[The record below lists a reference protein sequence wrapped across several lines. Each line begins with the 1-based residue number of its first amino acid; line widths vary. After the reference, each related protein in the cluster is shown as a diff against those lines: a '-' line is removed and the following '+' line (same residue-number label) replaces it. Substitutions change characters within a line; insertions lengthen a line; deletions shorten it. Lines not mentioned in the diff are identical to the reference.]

1 MGDLHLEYERFGT
14 RQSIEKPDVEVGTG
28 SGFVVS
34 PHGYVL
40 TSDHVVRGGTS
51 VEEVEGVAIEVTRR
65 VNGLEI
71 VFPPAGDGGPSRGV
85 LSRLPASVVA
95 SDPDLDLAVLFV
107 TGGELPYVAMGDSD
121 AIDLGQPVQVLGY
134 PFGRAIEI
142 ALGGQP
148 EMSSTAP
155 GVSVS
160 RGSISAVRAVDE
172 EDRRYLQIDANVNP
186 GHSGGPTVDSDGY
199 VVGITQMKLQ
209 RAGQSTGIGFAV
221 PINRVKDFL
230 EANGLDQTLPTRRLR
245 LGPKQAL
252 EGKGLRLRLPEGRR
266 DRLAARLRVDIGGGT
281 QDVWFRIDRVHS
293 AWSLEQVEDALLS
306 RQAFEPFSPT
316 TPASRR
322 HRTDRVLRGHVGGTV
337 AAGGVRLPVEMEYVL
352 ADLGRETLVGR
363 YLGPA
368 EQVAFNEATL
378 RASLSSLEVEA
389 LLTAELARVP
399 ETRWSPVTDPSAPR
413 TLVVPAG
420 WREEAGAPLACPGL
434 PPAALSLSASP
445 VGDFTVAFR
454 LSWWPAVG
462 AEAMRAAAAC
472 SSGAG
477 PPGRSGYGSR
487 SEAFGISYVAQGTFV
502 EPREG
507 GLLQAEVVSPA
518 AKADVASA
526 LFTGW
531 VEALSR

>member
-209 RAGQSTGIGFAV
+209 RAGQSTGI
-221 PINRVKDFL
+221 
-230 EANGLDQTLPTRRLR
+230 
-245 LGPKQAL
+245 
-252 EGKGLRLRLPEGRR
+252 
-266 DRLAARLRVDIGGGT
+266 DRK
-281 QDVWFRIDRVHS
+281 S
-293 AWSLEQVEDALLS
+293 
-306 RQAFEPFSPT
+306 
-316 TPASRR
+316 
-322 HRTDRVLRGHVGGTV
+322 
-337 AAGGVRLPVEMEYVL
+337 
-352 ADLGRETLVGR
+352 
-363 YLGPA
+363 
-368 EQVAFNEATL
+368 
-378 RASLSSLEVEA
+378 
-389 LLTAELARVP
+389 
-399 ETRWSPVTDPSAPR
+399 
-413 TLVVPAG
+413 VV
-420 WREEAGAPLACPGL
+420 
-434 PPAALSLSASP
+434 
-445 VGDFTVAFR
+445 
-454 LSWWPAVG
+454 
-462 AEAMRAAAAC
+462 
-472 SSGAG
+472 
-477 PPGRSGYGSR
+477 
-487 SEAFGISYVAQGTFV
+487 
-502 EPREG
+502 
-507 GLLQAEVVSPA
+507 
-518 AKADVASA
+518 
-526 LFTGW
+526 
-531 VEALSR
+531 